1 MLLRDRIPESVRE
14 SARKNVD
21 RRGRNNAKERIA
33 AMNEFYLQYET
44 PVTEEQIGRLRS
56 FTTPE
61 LCDGVGLYHTMDAE
75 ICHRAGKEKIVGRAV
90 TVEVPSGEG
99 GLVADAI
106 LHLKKGDVLVVAGH
120 GNCDASYWGDHR
132 SICASMTGAEGVVI
146 DGAFR
151 DIEGCEEAGFPVFAR
166 GLTNGTGQKTGAG
179 AINVPVSCGGAAVL
193 PGDVIV
199 ADRNGVLVLRP
210 SEVEPAMEKA
220 LDKRLRQEAT
230 IREMQ
235 ETGKILVKVKK

>member
-1 MLLRDRIPESVRE
+1 
-14 SARKNVD
+14 
-21 RRGRNNAKERIA
+21 
-33 AMNEFYLQYET
+33 MNEFYLQYET
-44 PVTEEQIGRLRS
+44 PVTEEQIGRLRN

-120 GNCDASYWGDHR
+120 GNCHASYWGDHR
-132 SICASMTGAEGVVI
+132 SICAQMKGAEAVVI

-151 DIEGCEEAGFPVFAR
+151 DMEGCAEIGFPIFAA
-166 GLTNGTGQKTGAG
+166 GVTCGTAAKSGAG
-179 AINVPVSCGGAAVL
+179 AINVAVNCGGVAVR
-193 PGDVIV
+193 PGDLIV
-199 ADRNGVLVLRP
+199 GDVNGVCVIRP
-210 SEVEPAMEKA
+210 EEAEAVMEKA
-220 LDKRLRQEAT
+220 LAKRRLQAAV
-230 IREMQ
+230 IRRMRR
-235 ETGKILVKVKK
+235 TGEVIPTLKGFVPEPEDLED

>member
-1 MLLRDRIPESVRE
+1 MKD
-14 SARKNVD
+14 
-21 RRGRNNAKERIA
+21 
-33 AMNEFYLQYET
+33 FFQQYET
-44 PVTEEQIGRLRS
+44 PVTEEQIERLRS

-75 ICHRAGKEKIVGRAV
+75 ICCRVGKEKIAGRAV

-99 GLVADAI
+99 ALVAEAI

-132 SICASMTGAEGVVI
+132 SICAAMQGAEAVVI

-166 GLTNGTGQKTGAG
+166 GLTNGTAQKTGAG

-199 ADRNGVLVLRP
+199 GDRNGVLVLRP

-235 ETGKILVKVKK
+235 ATGKVLVNVKKNIDKFV